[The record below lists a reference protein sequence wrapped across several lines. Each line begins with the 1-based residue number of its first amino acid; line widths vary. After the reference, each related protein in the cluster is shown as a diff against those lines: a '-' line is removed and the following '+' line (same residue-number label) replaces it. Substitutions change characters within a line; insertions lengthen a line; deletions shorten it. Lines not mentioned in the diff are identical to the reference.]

1 MKISPLTVGFS
12 TSRIPPLFLCR
23 GTYFIVFTG
32 SGSVRAAMP
41 PFSAPPVATAA
52 TLEPSPVVGIG
63 ADRGFNPSFRAAR
76 SSGVIGTFTLEAIDD
91 CIAWA
96 GV

>member
-1 MKISPLTVGFS
+1 MALDMARVSCNEYVGAV
-12 TSRIPPLFLCR
+12 I
-23 GTYFIVFTG
+23 GTYFIVFAG
-32 SGSVRAAMP
+32 SGYVRAAMP